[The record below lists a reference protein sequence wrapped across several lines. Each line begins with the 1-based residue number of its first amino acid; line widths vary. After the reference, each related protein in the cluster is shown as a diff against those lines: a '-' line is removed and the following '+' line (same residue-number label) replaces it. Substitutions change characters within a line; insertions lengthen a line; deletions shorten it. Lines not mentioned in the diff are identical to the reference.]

1 MPRAHSS
8 TGPSTPCERAPG
20 PWSSARAVAVRAAGG
35 ALVLGVA
42 FAVGLGSPGC
52 KADAP
57 AVGVAGALA
66 AAAPAQAADERVAE
80 LYVSTGVVGYAEPCG
95 CTTTPLGGIQRLATV
110 LARGAPARALL
121 DAGSLLFP
129 TEPLT
134 DTTREQH
141 VLKARMLAR
150 VYRQLGAVAL
160 NVGPTDVKLG
170 VGFLEELQRE
180 GAVPLVSTNLRPVGE
195 GGPAIAQSLL
205 REVGG
210 IRVGVL
216 GVARP
221 EDFTGGALAAI
232 EYAPA
237 VRAEQAL
244 LRKRGAEVVV
254 VLAHVG
260 DRGADELA
268 REVPEL
274 DVIVRAPGTPI
285 GQRPAPPRRVGSV
298 IVLEAGSQGQHIGR
312 LTLRF
317 GRQTPP
323 RPLVLDDAGAEAEA
337 RSALLAKKIRAY
349 KTELAAWQADP
360 TKAEAVASKQKQL
373 TELER
378 QLSAPPP
385 ATGAQPTPSVR
396 FELVPLGVDVPS
408 DPVATEI
415 LGAYYAA
422 LRALNLSKGDTSLC
436 TPRPGEPTYVG
447 TEACKACHL
456 PAYEQWR
463 TTKHGKAWATLESQ
477 DKHFDLTCIGCH
489 TVGYQKPGGF
499 CRLVDVGPLK
509 DVGCENCHGAGS
521 VHATTGDKAKIARG
535 VTEAT
540 CTSGCHV
547 PEHSDGFVYGAYLPR
562 VLGPGHGA
570 PQGTP

>member
-1 MPRAHSS
+1 MPGATTLEPLPTPLRARSPG
-8 TGPSTPCERAPG
+8 TRRA
-20 PWSSARAVAVRAAGG
+20 SRAAVAQTAVACV
-35 ALVLGVA
+35 LVLGSV
-42 FAVGLGSPGC
+42 GC

-66 AAAPAQAADERVAE
+66 ATPAQAPDERIAE
-80 LYVSTGVVGYAEPCG
+80 LYLSTGVVGYAEPCG

-110 LARGAPARALL
+110 LSRGAPARALL

-129 TEPLT
+129 IEPLT

-170 VGFLEELQRE
+170 LGFLEELQRE

-221 EDFTGGALAAI
+221 EDFAGSALAVI

-260 DRGADELA
+260 DRGAEDLA

-317 GRQTPP
+317 GRATPA

-337 RSALLAKKIRAY
+337 RLALVAKKVRAY

-360 TKAEAVASKQKQL
+360 SKAEAVASKQKQL
-373 TELER
+373 ADLER
-378 QLSAPPP
+378 QLSAPAPP
-385 ATGAQPTPSVR
+385 TSGAQPTPSVR
-396 FELVPLGVDVPS
+396 FELVPLGVDVPA
-408 DPVATEI
+408 DPTATEI

-422 LRALNLSKGDTSLC
+422 LRALNLSKGDTTLC

-463 TTKHGKAWATLESQ
+463 TTSHGKAWATLESQ

-499 CRLVDVGPLK
+499 CRLADVGLLE
-509 DVGCENCHGAGS
+509 DVGCENCHGPGS
-521 VHATTGDKAKIARG
+521 VHSTTGDKAKIARG
-535 VTEAT
+535 VTEET
-540 CTSGCHV
+540 CTAMCHV
-547 PEHSDGFVYGAYLPR
+547 PEHSDGFAYGTYLPR

-570 PQGTP
+570 RQGTP

>member
-1 MPRAHSS
+1 MPRPTIA
-8 TGPSTPCERAPG
+8 APRPPVAVSLG
-20 PWSSARAVAVRAAGG
+20 ARARQAGG
-35 ALVLGVA
+35 AAWAGPAICALALA
-42 FAVGLGSPGC
+42 APGC

-57 AVGVAGALA
+57 ALGVAGTLA
-66 AAAPAQAADERVAE
+66 AATTAQAPGERVAE
-80 LYVSTGVVGYAEPCG
+80 LYLSTGVVGYAEPCG

-110 LARGAPARALL
+110 LSRGAKARALL

-129 TEPLT
+129 SEPLT

-170 VGFLEELQRE
+170 LGFLEELQRE

-216 GVARP
+216 GVGRP
-221 EDFTGGALAAI
+221 EDFAGGALAAI
-232 EYAPA
+232 EYVPA

-260 DRGADELA
+260 DRGAEDLA

-317 GRQTPP
+317 GAQTPP
-323 RPLVLDDAGAEAEA
+323 RPLTLDDAGAEAEA
-337 RSALLAKKIRAY
+337 RRALLAKKIRAY

-360 TKAEAVASKQKQL
+360 SKAEAVASKQKQL
-373 TELER
+373 AELER
-378 QLSAPPP
+378 QHDAPAP
-385 ATGAQPTPSVR
+385 AAAAAQPTPSVR
-396 FELVPLGVDVPS
+396 FELVPLGVDIPS
-408 DPVATEI
+408 DPTATEI

-422 LRALNLSKGDTSLC
+422 LRELNLSKGDTTLC
-436 TPRPGEPTYVG
+436 QPRPGEPTYVG

-489 TVGYQKPGGF
+489 TVGYQKPGGY
-499 CRLVDVGPLK
+499 CRLADVGPLK
-509 DVGCENCHGAGS
+509 DVGCENCHGPGS
-521 VHATTGDKAKIARG
+521 AHVGTGDKAKIARG

-540 CTSGCHV
+540 CTAGCHV
-547 PEHSDGFVYGAYLPR
+547 PEHSDGFSYGAYLPR

-570 PQGTP
+570 RQGTP